1 MAGNATEQVLKTGM
15 KAYLRLTT
23 WVAGRDNSI
32 GGMWS
37 RLLEE
42 TKREMAESK
51 VSDGT
56 ASPRTAGSDR
66 GDAAA
71 SRAVEHAAAPRAL
84 THQPSGGLENV
95 ERPPLHVSS
104 LQVDHAADAATPPQR
119 AATASKSKTSPT
131 DSTPGTGTSTGPSVG
146 TSVASPASRPSTTNA
161 SDASDKQEA
170 KAKASEAGASLSGAG
185 DVATAATSPSAS
197 PWMADK
203 SVPTAPTPKSSE

>member
-1 MAGNATEQVLKTGM
+1 MASNTTEQVLKTGM

-51 VSDGT
+51 ASGGPT
-56 ASPRTAGSDR
+56 APSPGGSDL

-71 SRAVEHAAAPRAL
+71 SRAVERASAPRAL
-84 THQPSGGLENV
+84 TQQPSGGLENV

-104 LQVDHAADAATPPQR
+104 LQADHAADAAASPKGSGSSPR
-119 AATASKSKTSPT
+119 AAAAPGKPRTPSEGVGEDEGKAETSK
-131 DSTPGTGTSTGPSVG
+131 
-146 TSVASPASRPSTTNA
+146 A
-161 SDASDKQEA
+161 DAT
-170 KAKASEAGASLSGAG
+170 LSGAG
-185 DVATAATSPSAS
+185 DVGGAS
-197 PWMADK
+197 PMSSGTSKPADT
-203 SVPTAPTPKSSE
+203 SGSS